1 MESRVFNRQPG
12 QRRRSVWVLM
22 FESVPLKHT
31 LEYVHEDSTAIS
43 DETEEKKPDADD
55 QSLADNEAK
64 STEREAYTTFDDLDI
79 KSAFFE
85 QYLIQDT
92 RIGVTTTDV
101 LGGEATVRSFQQLLT
116 QHGCLMASIVL
127 GEAGRSADPDTDP
140 PLLKGMELG
149 ANTVHISL
157 KSPSESG
164 ESLSELMVDDSRFRD
179 ADLLW
184 IDVRNGGSKQDSAWS
199 ALIAGEITKLYQRFS
214 DNPAEQPVLI
224 VSSLRGSTR
233 AVAPPFIG
241 GCEESLIHVPLW
253 IDDGS
258 GHVRRLQK
266 LAGSFD
272 LLPTLADYLI
282 GDPSEDHSQITTNAA
297 ASSNTEAESKN
308 TATLAI
314 GPQSLRPILRDFRCE
329 GDRLLRLVGD
339 GWSALRSQQYLLVSA
354 EMQDKDSDVRD
365 SGLDRRRLYLKP
377 DDVWNVH
384 DSIVTYEAV
393 ADEMDA
399 AWQQTHA

>member
-1 MESRVFNRQPG
+1 MLNRQPG
-12 QRRRSVWVLM
+12 QHRRSVWVLM
-22 FESVPLKHT
+22 FESVPLEPT
-31 LEYVHEDSTAIS
+31 REFVREDLTAVT
-43 DETEEKKPDADD
+43 DGAGENKPDADD
-55 QSLADNEAK
+55 HGLAVDEAK
-64 STEREAYTTFDDLDI
+64 VTAQKAYTAFDDLDI

-85 QYLIQDT
+85 QYLIQDA
-92 RIGVTTTDV
+92 RSGITTADV
-101 LGGEATVRSFQQLLT
+101 LGGEATVRTFQQLLT

-127 GEAGRSADPDTDP
+127 SNTDQWADLDADP
-140 PLLKGMELG
+140 PLLKGIDLG
-149 ANTVHISL
+149 AATIHISL
-157 KSPSESG
+157 KSSSEQG
-164 ESLSELMVDDSRFRD
+164 ELLSEQMVADSRFRD

-184 IDVRNGGSKQDSAWS
+184 IDVRNGSSKKDSAWS
-199 ALIAGEITKLYQRFS
+199 ALIAGEITKLRYRFFG
-214 DNPAEQPVLI
+214 DPAEQPILI
-224 VSSLRGSTR
+224 VSSLHGSART
-233 AVAPPFIG
+233 VAPPLIG

-253 IDDGS
+253 IDDGN

-272 LLPTLADYLI
+272 LLPTLANYLI
-282 GDPSEDHSQITTNAA
+282 GEPAEERSRITTDAA
-297 ASSNTEAESKN
+297 AAGNTEAELKN
-308 TATLAI
+308 TATLAV
-314 GPQSLRPILRDFRCE
+314 GPQSLRPMLRDFDCE

-354 EMQDKDSDVRD
+354 ELQDKDSEAMD

-399 AWQQTHA
+399 AWQQNGV